1 MSINAPFITAYG
13 DSAVLIDYRSP
24 EFSREISERVQSL
37 AAGLRGNA
45 MWLETVPAYD
55 SLLCVFDMRKT
66 AMKDAIA
73 TLETYVQNH
82 EMRNV
87 TSAAIID
94 VPVVYGGEYGPDFD
108 SMCEALKLTPEALI
122 KAHSEETYLVC
133 MLGFLPGF
141 CFLSEAPPRLHHPR
155 RPVPRTQVAAGSI
168 GIAGW
173 QTGIYGLESPGGWQI
188 IGRTPLT
195 MFDAR
200 KDVPSL
206 LQAGDRL
213 RFMPSTAEVFT

>member
-1 MSINAPFITAYG
+1 MPLNAPSIAAYG
-13 DSAVLIDYRSP
+13 DNAVLIDYAGP
-24 EFSREISERVQSL
+24 EFSRAISEHVQSL
-37 AAGLRGNA
+37 AAGLREET

-55 SLLCVFDMRKT
+55 SLLCVFDMQNT
-66 AMKDAIA
+66 AMADALAKLEAYVKNHKSRNIA
-73 TLETYVQNH
+73 S
-82 EMRNV
+82 
-87 TSAAIID
+87 TSIID
-94 VPVVYGGEYGPDFD
+94 VPVVYGGEYGPDFEA
-108 SMCEALKLTPEALI
+108 MCEALKLTPDALI

-141 CFLSEAPPRLHHPR
+141 CFLSEAPPILHHPR

-173 QTGIYGLESPGGWQI
+173 QTGIYGLDSPGGWQI

-195 MFDAR
+195 MFDAK

-206 LQAGDRL
+206 LQAGDRI
-213 RFMPSTAEVFT
+213 RFVPSKAGVFK

>member
-13 DSAVLIDYRSP
+13 DSAVLIDYRSA
-24 EFSREISERVQSL
+24 EFSRQISEHVQSL
-37 AAGLRGNA
+37 AAGLRDDH

-55 SLLCVFDMRKT
+55 SLLCVFDMRRIAQSK
-66 AMKDAIA
+66 AIA
-73 TLETYVQNH
+73 KLEAYVDAH
-82 EMRNV
+82 ITRDREDSKV
-87 TSAAIID
+87 ID
-94 VPVVYGGEYGPDFD
+94 IPVVYGGEYGPDFD
-108 SMCEALKLTPEALI
+108 AMCEALKLTPEALI

-155 RPVPRTQVAAGSI
+155 RSVPRTQVAAGSI

-173 QTGIYGLESPGGWQI
+173 QTGIYGLDSPGGWQI

-195 MFDAR
+195 MFDVR

-213 RFMPSTAEVFT
+213 RFVPSSKEIFT

>member
-1 MSINAPFITAYG
+1 MPFKAPQITAYG
-13 DSAVLIDYRSP
+13 DSAVLIDYHSP
-24 EFSREISERVQSL
+24 EFSRQISEHIQSL
-37 AAGLRGNA
+37 AAGLREDGV
-45 MWLETVPAYD
+45 WLETVPAYD
-55 SLLCVFDMRKT
+55 SLLCVFDMLQT
-66 AMKDAIA
+66 QQSEAIA
-73 TLETYVQNH
+73 KLKTYVKTH
-82 EMRNV
+82 KSRNKEG
-87 TSAAIID
+87 SKIID
-94 VPVVYGGEYGPDFD
+94 IPVVYGGKYGPDFD
-108 SMCEALKLTPEALI
+108 AMCEALNLTPDALI

-173 QTGIYGLESPGGWQI
+173 QTGIYGLDSPGGWQI

-195 MFDAR
+195 MFDAK
-200 KDVPSL
+200 KDIPSL

-213 RFMPSTAEVFT
+213 RFVPSTKEIFS